1 MRNIRIVTAANS
13 LIMLTFIVITFFIA
27 YVINIGLSSEYNF
40 EQSKVSSQKYLIL
53 NEIRYKIAM
62 TRADIN
68 ALDADI
74 WRKDPLTQRYVD
86 SSKRRIKDIKTA
98 VKKLEAFRQDQDVE
112 EIIKFTHE
120 LVRIYSSLLQQLL
133 DGSSATTSTSSILAD
148 LSEHVNNVL
157 LQEEEENKL
166 YASLAREYKNKI
178 VIFSSAVF
186 IVIIIISV
194 TTWRWVRNNLLYK
207 LHQSSLIFAEI
218 GKGNLLMPVPCEDKN
233 EFGLLF
239 AEMNKMK
246 NALIAMIS
254 SVQRSAAHIE
264 QNTNNIAV
272 GNDDLT
278 SRTESQAASLQQT
291 AASMEEIKIT
301 VSQNAQ

>member
-13 LIMLTFIVITFFIA
+13 LIMLNFIVITFFIA

-120 LVRIYSSLLQQLL
+120 LVRSYSSLLQQLL
-133 DGSSATTSTSSILAD
+133 DGSSFLMAAAA
-148 LSEHVNNVL
+148 L
-157 LQEEEENKL
+157 LPL
-166 YASLAREYKNKI
+166 
-178 VIFSSAVF
+178 
-186 IVIIIISV
+186 
-194 TTWRWVRNNLLYK
+194 
-207 LHQSSLIFAEI
+207 
-218 GKGNLLMPVPCEDKN
+218 PVYWP
-233 EFGLLF
+233 
-239 AEMNKMK
+239 
-246 NALIAMIS
+246 I
-254 SVQRSAAHIE
+254 
-264 QNTNNIAV
+264 
-272 GNDDLT
+272 
-278 SRTESQAASLQQT
+278 
-291 AASMEEIKIT
+291 
-301 VSQNAQ
+301 